1 MADHAR
7 TGRALLQRRGAL
19 TVYAAVMG
27 ALIGL
32 AIAIWIAVA
41 LQQTGML

>member
-7 TGRALLQRRGAL
+7 TGRALLRRGAL